1 MASPNDRL
9 REVAYAY
16 FEQNPAPAL
25 APKLLA
31 ALDKE
36 EGEFVRP
43 ALVRALAAMA
53 KDPKVVEVLMRDA
66 MRGVDY
72 FRSTVIEAIGD
83 YKIAAAMPR
92 LVEIA
97 KLEGPLQDDAAT
109 AIGKIGDK
117 NQLGTL
123 AAMQQSAP
131 KETQPAVAAAICLL
145 GTNCSAH
152 IGYLEKTLTFADT
165 YPGYQD
171 LLRGAAA
178 GLGNIAR
185 QGNDEALR
193 ILFDVG
199 IPSQDPVRAPVTLA
213 IGLVALRNTPLM
225 LKTLAGASRSG
236 RRRRHRRRGLR
247 HARGRSRGG
256 AVLRRG
262 PQGLLGRCRRLA
274 DEKAVR
280 TADHQARLLEPG
292 TGEPWKPGTDMDYK
306 SSGVDI
312 DAGNETVRRIKR
324 LAKATFTPGVLSDI
338 GSFGGLFK
346 LDTAAYKEPVLVSSA
361 DGVGTKLKVAFMAN
375 AAPHHRRGSRQSLRQ
390 RHPGAGRDAAVLP
403 RLPRDRPAVAGRGG
417 ADRRRPREGLHGQR
431 LRAARRRDGRD
442 AGLLRRRR
450 IRRGR
455 LHRRRRRSRA
465 DRRRAFDRR
474 SATC

>member
-1 MASPNDRL
+1 MAQTRRCAVALFLTLLTAAASSQVGLAQERGPTPTSPEQIRAAIDKLADLDYDTRMAAGRTIRRAPTAPAVTALLQAVSEHADGYVRFRALTLLTGYNDPRTDDAMTAAMVSPNDRL
-9 REVAYAY
+9 REVAYGY
-16 FEQNPAPAL
+16 FEINPNPAL

-43 ALVRALAAMA
+43 ALIRALAAVP
-53 KDPKVVEVLMRDA
+53 KDPKVADVLIRDA

-83 YKIAAAMPR
+83 YKVTAAMPR

-117 NQLGTL
+117 NQLGIL

-131 KETQPAVAAAICLL
+131 KETQPAIAAAICLM
-145 GTNCSAH
+145 GTNCSSH
-152 IGYLEKTLTFADT
+152 IGYLEKTLAFADT

-171 LLRGAAA
+171 LLRGAAS

-225 LKTLAGASRSG
+225 LKTLQ
-236 RRRRHRRRGLR
+236 
-247 HARGRSRGG
+247 ARTDQNA
-256 AVLRRG
+256 AVGIVAEAFDMLEEDLEEERFFV
-262 PQGLLGRCRRLA
+262 
-274 DEKAVR
+274 AVR
-280 TADHQARLLEPG
+280 
-292 TGEPWKPGTDMDYK
+292 
-306 SSGVDI
+306 
-312 DAGNETVRRIKR
+312 
-324 LAKATFTPGVLSDI
+324 KAYWAAPD
-338 GSFGGLFK
+338 GSPTRKLCEALINK
-346 LDTAAYKEPVLVSSA
+346 LD
-361 DGVGTKLKVAFMAN
+361 F
-375 AAPHHRRGSRQSLRQ
+375 
-390 RHPGAGRDAAVLP
+390 
-403 RLPRDRPAVAGRGG
+403 
-417 ADRRRPREGLHGQR
+417 
-431 LRAARRRDGRD
+431 
-442 AGLLRRRR
+442 
-450 IRRGR
+450 
-455 LHRRRRRSRA
+455 
-465 DRRRAFDRR
+465 
-474 SATC
+474 